1 MCYNT
6 ALDLPRGRFPR
17 LASFRTVTMIDL
29 HSHTT
34 ASDGSCTPTELV
46 RLARQTGLSA
56 LGIADHD
63 TVDGL
68 EEAVATAE
76 EEALELVPCIELS
89 VDYPQGEFHLLGYY
103 VDFRNADFRGRIRY
117 LQENRFNRNG
127 VMVRKMQELGFDISM
142 EEIVAESG
150 GGQVGRPHMAR
161 ALMKKG
167 YVTSVQEAFDLYL
180 ADGKP
185 LHVPKVKLNPI
196 EAIEL
201 VHQAGGVAVVAHPKF
216 MEFPTEDGLRDE
228 LSRLKDAGLDGMECY
243 YSAHSE
249 EETAQYLRLAD
260 HFGFLVTAGSDFHG
274 VSKPD
279 VPLGVVYQ
287 GRGGDPALLAR
298 LKEAAGRV

>member
-1 MCYNT
+1 
-6 ALDLPRGRFPR
+6 
-17 LASFRTVTMIDL
+17 MIDL

-46 RLARQTGLSA
+46 RLARQVGLSA

-68 EEAVATAE
+68 EEASVAAE
-76 EEALELVPCIELS
+76 TEGVELVPCIELS
-89 VDYPQGEFHLLGYY
+89 VDYQQGEFHLLGYY
-103 VDFRNADFRGRIRY
+103 VDFRNADFLSRIRY

-161 ALMKKG
+161 ALMNKG
-167 YVTSVQEAFDLYL
+167 YVTSVQDAFDRFL

-196 EAIEL
+196 EAIDL
-201 VHQAGGVAVVAHPKF
+201 VHQAGGVAVIAHPKF

-249 EETAQYLRLAD
+249 DETIQYLRLAD

-287 GRGGDPALLAR
+287 GRPGDPALLQR
-298 LKEAAGRV
+298 LKAAAGR